1 MNYIIIPGIGQL
13 VDGNESQEEHSSGE
27 ATTLGSGG
35 EIWLKTGEEG
45 FLPVEVECLTKD
57 KQPKP
62 KGN

>member
-35 EIWLKTGEEG
+35 EIWLKTKYFTIIG
-45 FLPVEVECLTKD
+45 LINI
-57 KQPKP
+57 
-62 KGN
+62 KG